1 MKRILS
7 LMMTF
12 SLALSLAACGGT
24 DNETQTPP
32 TAPPPS
38 VPESSAPAAPSAD
51 PSGDPTA
58 EPSASGDSNI
68 LVAYFSLAGEQY
80 EVGVIEK
87 GNTEIVAEMIAEA
100 IGADLFSIQPVTP
113 YPTTYDGLLEVSQQ
127 ESPEAPPAIAET
139 VADMEQYDTVFIGY
153 PIWWG
158 DIPAIVAG
166 FLESYDFSGKTVIPF
181 STHAGSGMGQTQGT
195 VESLATGADV
205 LDGLAIRGQ
214 TAQNDPDTAKEDV
227 TAWLEELGLL
237 PQA

>member
-127 ESPEAPPAIAET
+127 ESPEAAPAIAET

-181 STHAGSGMGQTQGT
+181 ATSSSSGLGESGELLAEMAGTGDWQEGQRFRSG
-195 VESLATGADV
+195 VSES
-205 LDGLAIRGQ
+205 
-214 TAQNDPDTAKEDV
+214 DV
-227 TAWLEELGLL
+227 TAWVESLER
-237 PQA
+237 